1 MASKT
6 SSKAKPRVGVLR
18 VLGAVRLSR
27 TTDETTSP
35 ERQKQRI
42 HYWAGGNDARVV
54 QITED
59 LDVSG
64 AVSPFDRPG
73 LGEWLTDERASEWDV
88 LVSWKLDRISR
99 SAEDTLRL
107 LKWCEKHGKRIVCVD
122 DGIDSETQMGK
133 VWIQLAAIFAEVER
147 NTIKERALAS
157 REQLRVSGRWH
168 GEAVP
173 YGYIPEQIPTGGWRL
188 VIDPSAQGHVHNIVS
203 AVLAGKSIQSIAE
216 GLTEHGVLSPR
227 DHFRNARGLQVK
239 GAKWNPQT
247 LFKMMESRALLGAVS
262 HEGSPVLDPEGNQ
275 ISKADPLISLETWQ
289 RLQSALKERRIGK
302 VHNRTSDASPLLGV
316 IACKECQ
323 ANMHHRAQVVNGKR
337 YRYYYCPA
345 KHGKS
350 VKADEFEDAFE
361 LTFLNLLGTEEVMR
375 REYVAAEDHTVELM
389 DAKATLDS
397 LMASMMSA
405 QSQTVRDALSR
416 QIGSVDHKISHLESL
431 PQREA
436 EWRMVPTD
444 KTYAQEWES
453 SDQEARRQLLINSG
467 IRALTINLGKG
478 KNPVSLYIPANIL
491 DRMKDQAVSDFRSEE
506 SPWELSIQE
515 LNELVNNN

>member
-1 MASKT
+1 M
-6 SSKAKPRVGVLR
+6 LR

-27 TTDETTSP
+27 ATDESTSP

-42 HYWAGGNDARVV
+42 HYWAGGNEARVV
-54 QITED
+54 EIAED

-73 LGEWLTDERASEWDV
+73 LGEWLTDDRASEWDV

-107 LKWCEKHGKRIVCVD
+107 LKWCESHGKRIVCVD

-157 REQLRVSGRWH
+157 RVQLRMSGRWH

-188 VIDPSAQGHVHNIVS
+188 VIDPAAQSHVNRIVTD
-203 AVLAGKSIQSIAE
+203 VLAGKSIQSIAE
-216 GLTEHGVLSPR
+216 GLTEQGVLSPR
-227 DHFRNARGLQVK
+227 DHFRNARGLKVK
-239 GAKWNPQT
+239 GAKWNPQS
-247 LFKMMESRALLGAVS
+247 LFKMLESRALLGVVS
-262 HEGSPVLDPEGNQ
+262 HEGSPVLDPEGNE
-275 ISKADPLISLETWQ
+275 ISKADPLISLETWH
-289 RLQSALKERRIGK
+289 RIQSSLLERRK
-302 VHNRTSDASPLLGV
+302 AKANNRTSDASPLLGV
-316 IACKECQ
+316 IGCKECQ
-323 ANMHHRAQVVNGKR
+323 SNMHHRANKVAGKT
-337 YRYYYCPA
+337 YRYYYCPN

-350 VKADEFEDAFE
+350 VKADDFEKLFE
-361 LTFLNLLGTEEVMR
+361 QTFLGLLGNHKVMR

-389 DAKATLDS
+389 DAKATLNS

-405 QSQTVRDALSR
+405 QSNTVRDALTK
-416 QIGSVDHKISHLESL
+416 QIASVDLRIVHLESL

-436 EWRMVPTD
+436 QWRMVPTD
-444 KTYAQEWES
+444 KTYQQEWDY

-478 KNPVSLYIPANIL
+478 INPVSTYIPANIL
-491 DRMKDQAVSDFRSEE
+491 ARMEDGQNVTDFRDIEGDAVEIPVEE
-506 SPWELSIQE
+506 FLAAVEE
-515 LNELVNNN
+515 LNP